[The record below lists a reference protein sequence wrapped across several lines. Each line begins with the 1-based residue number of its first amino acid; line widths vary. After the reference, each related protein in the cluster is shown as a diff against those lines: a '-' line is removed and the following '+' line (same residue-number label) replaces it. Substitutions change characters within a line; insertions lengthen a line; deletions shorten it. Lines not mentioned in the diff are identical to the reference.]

1 MRRILSTIKHD
12 INLILKNKSHHFSEE
27 IKNVI
32 TELDKNGILIIRNF
46 LKSPKYYIGKI
57 EYLIDHPKC
66 WKDQAGSDHRLNG
79 IDKVDKDFAK
89 IFDNDF
95 LNEIYSNY
103 IGEINESYVMANKVI
118 YKDNN
123 LGSGQGWHK
132 DNIARQL
139 KFMIY
144 LNDVNSENGPFQYL
158 LKSHTLNKKIKIDI
172 KENKF
177 SKNSNRISNIKPYL
191 DKFQLFEAK
200 ANAGDLII
208 FDSSGVH
215 RGKPIQKGERFALT
229 LYSNKKE
236 FSQNVKKT
244 WLNQ

>member
-12 INLILKNKSHHFSEE
+12 VNLILKNKSQHFSED

-32 TELDKNGILIIRNF
+32 TQLDEKGIIIIKKF
-46 LKSPKYYIGKI
+46 LKSPKYYIKKI
-57 EYLIDHPKC
+57 DDLINDPKC
-66 WKDQAGSDHRLNG
+66 WKDEAGSDHRLYG
-79 IDKVDKDFAK
+79 IDKVDNDFIK
-89 IFDNDF
+89 IFDNYF
-95 LNEIYSNY
+95 LNEIFSNY
-103 IGEINESYVMANKVI
+103 IGEINERYVMANKVI
-118 YKDNN
+118 YKDDN

-158 LKSHTLNKKIKIDI
+158 LKSQKISKKIKIDI
-172 KENKF
+172 NENKF
-177 SKNSNRISNIKPYL
+177 INDSNRISKIQPYL
-191 DKFQLFEAK
+191 NEFQLFEAK
-200 ANAGDLII
+200 AKAGDLII

-215 RGKPIQKGERFALT
+215 RGKPIQTGERYALT
-229 LYSNKKE
+229 LYSNKNE
-236 FSQNVKKT
+236 FSQKVKDR